1 MKTKHAVKLFTLVCL
16 SLVCL
21 SLAAAALRAA
31 DPAPPVIN
39 SLVKSNAT
47 RNVRFDLYPAA
58 AAYTFYSTTN
68 LSLPFVANTNFAL
81 APYFISTNTVG
92 TNYGYEWR
100 ATNAAGVKDFYQV
113 AVTPLSSNAL
123 LTAQVLN
130 RLAYGP
136 TPDELARVTAIGPQ
150 AFIDEQL
157 APWNLAE
164 DVDTTHT
171 NFATLNARFAGPNT
185 FVETNSASLADLR
198 AWHTLRAIGARRQ
211 LLEILLQ
218 FWENHFVTQESKSD
232 SSSTVSSEA
241 NGTREQAIA
250 TSFEKLENDRWRAA
264 LLNPTCTFY
273 DLLKASAESPAM
285 IIYLDTVTSRG
296 DATRVANENYAREL
310 LELFTFGVDNGYD
323 QNDITVM
330 SRAWTGWTLKKVDL
344 TNAANPFAAQTTA
357 IYPGSTNG
365 SLTTISN
372 LYGVWAF
379 SYNSSWH
386 NNSNKII
393 FPAKTVPARF
403 GAPWAGANYQ
413 LTLTN
418 GSGTNSIQDGYQVL
432 AHLANQPFT
441 EEYLSVKLCRL
452 LVHDNF
458 PNPSNDP
465 TTPAYTNY
473 NYAAGNLSPEAALVR
488 ACMNAWETNSP
499 KGQIWPVLRV
509 ITDSDLFRS
518 HGGVAQKVKT
528 PFEFAVSVVRALRSG
543 SNQTYT
549 ASSDGYAIGGTS
561 ATSATLLTRAGN
573 MLLFDRDA
581 PDGYPETAAPWVSAG
596 TLAER
601 VRFAQSFCI
610 AYGQS
615 GHSGSFGSSGNDAGT
630 NVCSPVDL
638 LSQKLPA
645 ASLTNA
651 TAVADYFVSLLF
663 PGEGAGNVQLYRNAA
678 VNFLNDGSADTT
690 TANTNKVFS
699 ALPVSNNATNSYDQ
713 RVRGAVGLLMSTQR
727 FQEQ

>member
-1 MKTKHAVKLFTLVCL
+1 MKMKRTAKNFLLVGL
-16 SLVCL
+16 TV
-21 SLAAAALRAA
+21 SLAAALHAA
-31 DPAPPVIN
+31 DPAPPAIN

-100 ATNAAGVKDFYQV
+100 ATNAPGAQDFYKV
-113 AVTPLSSNAL
+113 AVTPLASNAL

-136 TPDELARVTAIGPQ
+136 TPDELTRVTALGPQ

-164 DVDTTHT
+164 DVETTHT

-198 AWHTLRAIGARRQ
+198 AWHVLRAIGARRQ
-211 LLEILLQ
+211 LLEVLLQ

-232 SSSTVSSEA
+232 SYLGTEA

-250 TSFEKLENDRWRAA
+250 TSLEKLENDRWRAA

-273 DLLKASAESPAM
+273 DLLKISAESPAM

-296 DATRVANENYAREL
+296 DSTRVANENYAREL

-330 SRAWTGWTLKKVDL
+330 SRAWTGWTIKKVEL
-344 TNAANPFAAQTTA
+344 TNAANPFAAQTTT
-357 IYPGSTNG
+357 IYPGSTN
-365 SLTTISN
+365 LNPTTISN
-372 LYGVWAF
+372 LVGVWAF
-379 SYNSSWH
+379 NYDSTHH

-393 FPAKTVPARF
+393 FPAKTVPTRF
-403 GAPWAGANYQ
+403 GAPWAGVNYQ

-418 GSGTNSIQDGYQVL
+418 GSTTNSLQDGYQVL

-441 EEYLSVKLCRL
+441 SEYTSVKLCRL
-452 LVHDNF
+452 LIHDDF
-458 PNPSNDP
+458 PNPSTDP
-465 TTPAYTNY
+465 TTAAYSNY

-549 ASSDGYAIGGTS
+549 ASSDGYATGGTS

-581 PDGYPETAAPWVSAG
+581 PDGYPEAAAPWVSAG

-615 GHSGSFGSSGNDAGT
+615 GHTGSFGSSGNDAGT

-651 TAVADYFVSLLF
+651 TAVADYFVNLLF
-663 PGEGAGNVQLYRNAA
+663 PGEGAGNVQLYRDAA
-678 VNFLNDGSADTT
+678 VKFLNDGSADST